1 MTDILNKLG
10 GAVCGYRRQ
19 QRQTQAA
26 IAAKA
31 RISVN
36 TLRNIERGKGR
47 ASSFDQ
53 VLRALDLE
61 LKLDGSRSRTPLV
74 KLMDVRLDNGCSQ
87 RFVAKQ
93 LRMSRNT
100 LGRVELGGPVRLDTL
115 EVYARA
121 IDAKHRVRRG
131 RMATTDRS
139 VRSGQDD
146 AETFAR
152 RRCAGEGE
160 QRRGVPDR
168 ARSL

>member
-10 GAVCGYRRQ
+10 RAVCGYRRQ

-47 ASSFDQ
+47 ASSFDR

-61 LKLDGSRSRTPLV
+61 LKLDGSGSRTPLA
-74 KLMDVRLDNGCSQ
+74 KLADVRLGNGYSQ

-93 LRMSRNT
+93 LHMSRNT
-100 LGRVELGGPVRLDTL
+100 LGRLERGDSVRLETL

-121 IDAKHRVRRG
+121 IDANLYVAPAQKKGRRG
-131 RMATTDRS
+131 
-139 VRSGQDD
+139 
-146 AETFAR
+146 AE
-152 RRCAGEGE
+152 
-160 QRRGVPDR
+160 
-168 ARSL
+168 L